1 MATFCDMA
9 YTWDANKNKTS
20 ETITCV
26 MSVSRYGK
34 YALQETSSS
43 PTRSVDKSQIGWS
56 KRRT

>member
-43 PTRSVDKSQIGWS
+43 PTRG
-56 KRRT
+56 RRQVSDRVV